1 MTVELKSVNHRYLDL
16 SFRMPRHISFAED
29 TLRTALNDSLSR
41 GHVDVYVNYRNTR
54 SDAKEVRIDTAL
66 LGAYLKSVK
75 AAAAELREE
84 NDMTLSNALRLPD
97 VTDIVEADEDDEAV
111 KALTKEAVDK
121 AIAELITARRGEGE
135 RLANDLTARLATVD
149 ELRGKIETRAPMVV
163 EEYRIKLNERIEA
176 MLGGTVEVDAQRLA
190 TEVALFADKASID
203 EELVRLKT
211 HTDNRLDDGIVV
223 GFLVLQITALSQKFF
238 QHIGKFLRKRL
249 ADLRTRVLARCPAAD
264 RNQTIECDLIPV
276 IRVLLRLQ
284 NPAHFLRRIV
294 NKGCQ

>member
-1 MTVELKSVNHRYLDL
+1 MVSSMTGFGRGKVAQDGREMTVELKSVNHRYLDL

-121 AIAELITARRGEGE
+121 AIVELITARRGEGE
-135 RLANDLTARLATVD
+135 RLANDLTERLATVD

-163 EEYRIKLNERIEA
+163 EEYRVKLNERIEA

-203 EELVRLKT
+203 EELVRLKS
-211 HTDNRLDDGIVV
+211 HTAQARELLSQSEAAGRRLDFVV
-223 GFLVLQITALSQKFF
+223 QEMNREFNTIGSKANDAEIAKLVIL
-238 QHIGKFLRKRL
+238 GKAELEKIREQ
-249 ADLRTRVLARCPAAD
+249 VQ
-264 RNQTIECDLIPV
+264 NIE
-276 IRVLLRLQ
+276 
-284 NPAHFLRRIV
+284 
-294 NKGCQ
+294 

>member
-1 MTVELKSVNHRYLDL
+1 MVSSMTGFGRGMAAQDGREMTVELKSVNHRYLDL

-135 RLANDLTARLATVD
+135 RLANDLTERLATVD

-203 EELVRLKT
+203 EELVRLKS
-211 HTDNRLDDGIVV
+211 HTAQARELLSQSEAAGRRLDFVV
-223 GFLVLQITALSQKFF
+223 QEMNREFNTIGPKANDAEIAKLVIL
-238 QHIGKFLRKRL
+238 GKAELEKIREQ
-249 ADLRTRVLARCPAAD
+249 VQ
-264 RNQTIECDLIPV
+264 NIE
-276 IRVLLRLQ
+276 
-284 NPAHFLRRIV
+284 
-294 NKGCQ
+294 

>member
-1 MTVELKSVNHRYLDL
+1 MVSSMTGFGRGMAAQDGREMTVELKSVNHRYLDL

-135 RLANDLTARLATVD
+135 RLANDLTERLATVD

-163 EEYRIKLNERIEA
+163 EEYRIKFNERIEA

-203 EELVRLKT
+203 EELVRLKS
-211 HTDNRLDDGIVV
+211 HTAQARELLSQSEAAGRRLDFVV
-223 GFLVLQITALSQKFF
+223 QEMNREFNTIGSKANDAEIAKLVIL
-238 QHIGKFLRKRL
+238 GKAELEKIREQ
-249 ADLRTRVLARCPAAD
+249 VQ
-264 RNQTIECDLIPV
+264 NIE
-276 IRVLLRLQ
+276 
-284 NPAHFLRRIV
+284 
-294 NKGCQ
+294 

>member
-1 MTVELKSVNHRYLDL
+1 MVSSMTGFGRGRAAQDGREMTVELKSVNHRYLDL

-135 RLANDLTARLATVD
+135 RLANDLTERLATVD

-203 EELVRLKT
+203 EELVRLKS
-211 HTDNRLDDGIVV
+211 HTAQARELLSQSEAAGRRLDFVV
-223 GFLVLQITALSQKFF
+223 QEMNREFNTIGSKANDAEIARLVIL
-238 QHIGKFLRKRL
+238 GKAELEKIL
-249 ADLRTRVLARCPAAD
+249 EQVQ
-264 RNQTIECDLIPV
+264 NIE
-276 IRVLLRLQ
+276 
-284 NPAHFLRRIV
+284 
-294 NKGCQ
+294 

>member
-1 MTVELKSVNHRYLDL
+1 MVSSMTGFGRGRVAQDGREMTVELKSVNHRYLDL

-135 RLANDLTARLATVD
+135 RLANDLTERLATVD

-163 EEYRIKLNERIEA
+163 EEYRVKLNERIEA

-203 EELVRLKT
+203 EELVRLKS
-211 HTDNRLDDGIVV
+211 HTAQARELLSQSEAAGRRLDFVV
-223 GFLVLQITALSQKFF
+223 QEMNREFNTIGSKANDAEIARLVIL
-238 QHIGKFLRKRL
+238 GKAELEKIREQ
-249 ADLRTRVLARCPAAD
+249 VQ
-264 RNQTIECDLIPV
+264 NIE
-276 IRVLLRLQ
+276 
-284 NPAHFLRRIV
+284 
-294 NKGCQ
+294 

>member
-1 MTVELKSVNHRYLDL
+1 MVSSMTGFGRGKAAQDGREMTVELKSVNHRYLDL

-135 RLANDLTARLATVD
+135 RG
-149 ELRGKIETRAPMVV
+149 E
-163 EEYRIKLNERIEA
+163 
-176 MLGGTVEVDAQRLA
+176 
-190 TEVALFADKASID
+190 
-203 EELVRLKT
+203 
-211 HTDNRLDDGIVV
+211 
-223 GFLVLQITALSQKFF
+223 
-238 QHIGKFLRKRL
+238 
-249 ADLRTRVLARCPAAD
+249 
-264 RNQTIECDLIPV
+264 
-276 IRVLLRLQ
+276 
-284 NPAHFLRRIV
+284 
-294 NKGCQ
+294 

>member
-1 MTVELKSVNHRYLDL
+1 MIKSMTGYGRAQMPVDGMNITVEIKSVNHRYLDL

-135 RLANDLTARLATVD
+135 RLANDLTERLATVD

-176 MLGGTVEVDAQRLA
+176 MLGGTGEVDAQRLA

-203 EELVRLKT
+203 EELVRLKS
-211 HTDNRLDDGIVV
+211 HTAQARELLSQSEAAGRRLDFVV
-223 GFLVLQITALSQKFF
+223 QEMNREFNTIGSKANDAEIAKLVIL
-238 QHIGKFLRKRL
+238 GKAELEKIREQ
-249 ADLRTRVLARCPAAD
+249 VQ
-264 RNQTIECDLIPV
+264 NIE
-276 IRVLLRLQ
+276 
-284 NPAHFLRRIV
+284 
-294 NKGCQ
+294 

>member
-1 MTVELKSVNHRYLDL
+1 MVSSMTGFGRGRAAQDGREMTVELKSVNHRYLDL

-29 TLRTALNDSLSR
+29 TLC
-41 GHVDVYVNYRNTR
+41 
-54 SDAKEVRIDTAL
+54 
-66 LGAYLKSVK
+66 AYLKSVK

-135 RLANDLTARLATVD
+135 RLANDLTERLATVD

-203 EELVRLKT
+203 EELVRLKS
-211 HTDNRLDDGIVV
+211 HTAQARELLSQSEAAGRRLDFVV
-223 GFLVLQITALSQKFF
+223 QEMNREFNTIGSKANDAEIARLVIL
-238 QHIGKFLRKRL
+238 GKAELEKIREQ
-249 ADLRTRVLARCPAAD
+249 VQ
-264 RNQTIECDLIPV
+264 NIE
-276 IRVLLRLQ
+276 
-284 NPAHFLRRIV
+284 
-294 NKGCQ
+294 